1 MQLSVLDQSPIP
13 EGFTAGDALR
23 NSVDL
28 AKQAEALGYG
38 RYWVAEHHAPVGG
51 TFGFACNSPEVLMGP
66 LAAAT
71 NTIRIGSG
79 GVMLPHYSPL
89 KVSES
94 FHMLAELYP
103 NRIDLGIGR
112 AAGTTGK
119 VAHALQRDRRHPP
132 PDDFTEQLDEL
143 LYYIR
148 PNEPNSP
155 EPALLGSSNQSA
167 LWAAERGLPYV
178 FADFINPTGESLTE
192 LYRDRFRPS
201 KFLKKPHVGVAV
213 WAVAA
218 DTDEEAFR
226 LSLSVRMAITM
237 LFRGTPIEVPTV
249 ERAEEFVR
257 KEGVPVEM
265 LAAGRRFI
273 SGNPANVKA
282 QIEGIA
288 HDYEADEVFLLNIL
302 HSHSARRH
310 SYDLIAREFGL
321 TMASET
327 ESAALLRS

>member
-1 MQLSVLDQSPIP
+1 MRLSVLDQSPIP
-13 EGFTAGDALR
+13 EGFTPGDALR
-23 NSVDL
+23 NSIDL
-28 AKQAEALGYG
+28 AVHAEKLGFD

-51 TFGFACNSPEVLMGP
+51 TFGLACNSPEVLMGP

-71 NTIRIGSG
+71 QTMRIGSG

-112 AAGTTGK
+112 AAGTTSQ
-119 VAHALQRDRRHPP
+119 VSHALQRDRRHAP

-143 LYYIR
+143 LHYIR

-155 EPALLGSSNQSA
+155 QPALLGSSDQSA

-192 LYRDRFRPS
+192 LYRDRFQPS

-218 DTDEEAFR
+218 DTDDEAFR

-237 LFRGTPIEVPTV
+237 LFRGRPIQVPTV
-249 ERAEEFVR
+249 ERAEEFIR
-257 KEGVPVEM
+257 HEGVPVEM

-273 SGNPANVKA
+273 FGAPANAKA
-282 QIEGIA
+282 QIEA
-288 HDYEADEVFLLNIL
+288 VARDYDADEVFLLNML
-302 HSHSARRH
+302 HSHTARRR
-310 SYDLIAREFGL
+310 SYELIAREFSL
-321 TMASET
+321 AKTSEK